1 MLEKD
6 IEKYLREQ
14 VKKMG
19 GIAYKFTSPA
29 TRGVPDRLVVF
40 YKEVYFVEVKREGG
54 VVRKLQE
61 QKQEELRALGQ
72 KVYIVWSKTDVDAF
86 LELVKED
93 LNDQHR

>member
-19 GIAYKFTSPA
+19 GIAYKFVSPA

-40 YKEVYFVEVKREGG
+40 YKNVYFVEVKREGG
-54 VVRKLQE
+54 IVSKLQE
-61 QKQEELRALGQ
+61 QKQNELRALGQ
-72 KVYIVWSKTDVDAF
+72 KVYVVWNKTDVDAF